1 MKCSPLDY
9 LLLSAD
15 NHHVVDRE
23 DVQVHPRWIEAQ
35 AALQADCD
43 RDVLDEAAGLAEAE
57 LSQIAVRDLIHDS
70 VGGFIRIRMPS
81 GRSPAVIAGILSGVL
96 KGDFAGTSM
105 HWMVIDGVRAVNT
118 GSFTSVRGLKRF
130 VSPIPSAPPKH
141 SELAREL
148 GLHAWLRDRIG
159 LRVAVHCGTYT
170 CTGALIEVGVDFAC
184 ILQGQLPELF
194 PLAAIDELE
203 IV

>member
-1 MKCSPLDY
+1 MKCPPLDY
-9 LLLSAD
+9 PLLSAD

-35 AALQADCD
+35 AAIQADCD

-57 LSQIAVRDLIHDS
+57 LSQITLRDLIHDS
-70 VGGFIRIRMPS
+70 VGGFIHIRMPS
-81 GRSPAVIAGILSGVL
+81 GRSLAVIAGILSGTL
-96 KGDFAGTSM
+96 RGDSEGMSV
-105 HWMVIDGVRAVNT
+105 HWIVIDGIRAVNV

-130 VSPIPSAPPKH
+130 VSPGLSGPSKRG
-141 SELAREL
+141 ELTREL

-159 LRVAVHCGTYT
+159 LRVAVYRGTYI
-170 CTGALIEVGVDFAC
+170 CTGVLIEVGADFVG
-184 ILQGQLPELF
+184 ILQGQHSELF
-194 PLAAIDELE
+194 PLTSIDELE